1 VGTFSNIINISNIRS
16 GVMTDVTIHGIVLGF
31 YLVFLLGIGAYFF
44 KNSNSQAD
52 YFLGGRNLNVWVTSM
67 SAQASD
73 MSGWLLMGLP
83 GTAFLLT
90 RNSGMAEA
98 VWTAVGLALGTYLN
112 WLILAKRLRKY
123 SEHAGDAITIP
134 TYMENRFK
142 DKTHL
147 IKLISAVFIV
157 TFFLIYTAAQFS
169 AGAKLFNAVFGLDY
183 TTALVV
189 GAIVIVS
196 YTFLGGFLAVC
207 WTDLIQGIMMFFA
220 IIILPIIAV
229 IQLGGA
235 EQTFDI
241 AARLAELPGSFGA
254 SEWFGTETLSVLGI
268 VSIAAW
274 GLGYFGQPHILARFM
289 GISHSNEIK
298 PARRIATVW
307 VVCTLAASTLLGVIG
322 KAYMSTIVS
331 ADVLNTL
338 DGERIFIYLVQNIL
352 SGPGLSIIAG
362 ILLTAILSA
371 IMSTADS
378 QLLVTSSAVSEDI
391 CKNMF
396 SRLTDKQ
403 LLWISR
409 ISVLVVAFTA
419 IIIASDPDSSVFDLV
434 AYAWAGFGAAFGPAI
449 LMSLYWK
456 RMNWQG
462 ALAGI
467 LSGGTAVLVW
477 RNLIKEYINLYE
489 ILPAFVISI
498 VFIIVVSLLTK
509 EPSEDVK
516 KEFDEFMNADI

>member
-1 VGTFSNIINISNIRS
+1 
-16 GVMTDVTIHGIVLGF
+16 MEDVTVHGIVLGL
-31 YLVFLLGIGAYFF
+31 YLIFLLGIGAYFF

-90 RNSGMAEA
+90 RNNGMAEA
-98 VWTAVGLALGTYLN
+98 VWTAVGLAIGTYLN

-123 SEHAGDAITIP
+123 SEYAGNSITIP

-157 TFFLIYTAAQFS
+157 IFFLIYTAAQFS

-183 TTALVV
+183 TLALIV
-189 GAIVIVS
+189 GAVVIVS

-207 WTDLIQGIMMFFA
+207 WTDLIQGMLMFFA
-220 IIILPIIAV
+220 IIMLPVIAV
-229 IQLGGA
+229 VQLGGT
-235 EQTFDI
+235 EQTFEI
-241 AARLAELPGSFGA
+241 AARLAELPRGFGA
-254 SEWFGTETLSVLGI
+254 EDWFGTGTLSILGI

-307 VVCTLAASTLLGVIG
+307 VVFTLAASTFLGVIG
-322 KAYMSTIVS
+322 KAYMSTAVD
-331 ADVLNTL
+331 AQTLNSL

-352 SGPGLSIIAG
+352 SGPGKSIIAG

-391 CKNMF
+391 CKNIF
-396 SRLTDKQ
+396 KSKISDKQ
-403 LLWISR
+403 LLWVSR
-409 ISVLVVAFTA
+409 ISVLAVAFIA
-419 IIIASDPDSSVFDLV
+419 IMLARDPESSVFDLV

-449 LMSLYWK
+449 LVSLYWK

-467 LSGGTAVLVW
+467 LSGGITVLIW
-477 RNLIKEYINLYE
+477 RNLIKEHINLYE
-489 ILPAFVISI
+489 ILPAFIVSL
-498 VFIIVVSLLTK
+498 VFIFTVSILTQ
-509 EPSEDVK
+509 EPTEDVK
-516 KEFDEFMNADI
+516 KEFDEFLKADI